1 MKKVYYCLACWFS
14 MMVVECAI
22 LYVLD
27 WKVFNHYLY
36 SNPEGKEYDYFSN
49 ICSLILFINLWI
61 ANYIIYERTKKLEIT
76 DNDRNEF
83 LIKNVIQKI
92 KKYGSTNTG
101 CAIMKYLKR
110 IIYTGGSSRMVSF
123 TYIIKDKFGIHARP
137 GLLLVQEAG
146 KLTSNITIF
155 KGTDSGDAK
164 RMFCVMNLAVKQG
177 DQITVHVEG
186 ENEEAD
192 AEVMREF

>member
-1 MKKVYYCLACWFS
+1 MSRNVLKFVQKV
-14 MMVVECAI
+14 
-22 LYVLD
+22 
-27 WKVFNHYLY
+27 
-36 SNPEGKEYDYFSN
+36 
-49 ICSLILFINLWI
+49 
-61 ANYIIYERTKKLEIT
+61 
-76 DNDRNEF
+76 
-83 LIKNVIQKI
+83 
-92 KKYGSTNTG
+92 KKYGSTKTG

-192 AEVMREF
+192 AEVMREFLKNNL

>member
-1 MKKVYYCLACWFS
+1 MS
-14 MMVVECAI
+14 RN
-22 LYVLD
+22 VL
-27 WKVFNHYLY
+27 KFV
-36 SNPEGKEYDYFSN
+36 
-49 ICSLILFINLWI
+49 
-61 ANYIIYERTKKLEIT
+61 
-76 DNDRNEF
+76 
-83 LIKNVIQKI
+83 QKI
-92 KKYGSTNTG
+92 KKYGSTKTG

-192 AEVMREF
+192 AEVMREFLKNNL

>member
-1 MKKVYYCLACWFS
+1 MS
-14 MMVVECAI
+14 RN
-22 LYVLD
+22 VL
-27 WKVFNHYLY
+27 KFV
-36 SNPEGKEYDYFSN
+36 
-49 ICSLILFINLWI
+49 
-61 ANYIIYERTKKLEIT
+61 
-76 DNDRNEF
+76 
-83 LIKNVIQKI
+83 QKI
-92 KKYGSTNTG
+92 KKYGSTKTG

-155 KGTDSGDAK
+155 KGIDSGDAK

-192 AEVMREF
+192 AEVMREFLKNNL

>member
-1 MKKVYYCLACWFS
+1 
-14 MMVVECAI
+14 
-22 LYVLD
+22 
-27 WKVFNHYLY
+27 
-36 SNPEGKEYDYFSN
+36 
-49 ICSLILFINLWI
+49 
-61 ANYIIYERTKKLEIT
+61 
-76 DNDRNEF
+76 
-83 LIKNVIQKI
+83 
-92 KKYGSTNTG
+92 
-101 CAIMKYLKR
+101 
-110 IIYTGGSSRMVSF
+110 MVSF

-164 RMFCVMNLAVKQG
+164 RMVCVMNLAVKQG

-192 AEVMREF
+192 AGVMREFLKNNL

>member
-1 MKKVYYCLACWFS
+1 MS
-14 MMVVECAI
+14 RN
-22 LYVLD
+22 VL
-27 WKVFNHYLY
+27 KFV
-36 SNPEGKEYDYFSN
+36 
-49 ICSLILFINLWI
+49 
-61 ANYIIYERTKKLEIT
+61 
-76 DNDRNEF
+76 
-83 LIKNVIQKI
+83 QKI
-92 KKYGSTNTG
+92 KKYGSTKTG

-110 IIYTGGSSRMVSF
+110 IIYTGGGSRMVSF

-192 AEVMREF
+192 AEVMREFLKNNL

>member
-1 MKKVYYCLACWFS
+1 MS
-14 MMVVECAI
+14 RN
-22 LYVLD
+22 VL
-27 WKVFNHYLY
+27 KFV
-36 SNPEGKEYDYFSN
+36 
-49 ICSLILFINLWI
+49 
-61 ANYIIYERTKKLEIT
+61 
-76 DNDRNEF
+76 
-83 LIKNVIQKI
+83 QKI
-92 KKYGSTNTG
+92 KKYGSTKTG
-101 CAIMKYLKR
+101 CAIMEYLKR

-192 AEVMREF
+192 AEVMREFLKNNL

>member
-1 MKKVYYCLACWFS
+1 
-14 MMVVECAI
+14 
-22 LYVLD
+22 
-27 WKVFNHYLY
+27 
-36 SNPEGKEYDYFSN
+36 
-49 ICSLILFINLWI
+49 
-61 ANYIIYERTKKLEIT
+61 
-76 DNDRNEF
+76 
-83 LIKNVIQKI
+83 
-92 KKYGSTNTG
+92 
-101 CAIMKYLKR
+101 
-110 IIYTGGSSRMVSF
+110 MVSF
-123 TYIIKDKFGIHARP
+123 TYIIKDNFGIHARP

-192 AEVMREF
+192 AEVMREFLKNNL

>member
-1 MKKVYYCLACWFS
+1 MS
-14 MMVVECAI
+14 RN
-22 LYVLD
+22 VL
-27 WKVFNHYLY
+27 KFV
-36 SNPEGKEYDYFSN
+36 
-49 ICSLILFINLWI
+49 
-61 ANYIIYERTKKLEIT
+61 
-76 DNDRNEF
+76 
-83 LIKNVIQKI
+83 QKI
-92 KKYGSTNTG
+92 KKYGSTKTG
-101 CAIMKYLKR
+101 CAIMEYLKR

-192 AEVMREF
+192 AEVMREFSKNNL